1 MKKLFLLSFMFA
13 ITCSE
18 QVFSEVNEYN
28 GFEVNDFTRFLDESQ
43 SDNKIDNFK
52 SSFNKFILSNKS
64 YDAKDILSKF
74 REWSSAKVEKLRTTN
89 PEILANVDLLIC
101 YLLGAAQ
108 QSKEDN
114 STKSNFKTWENT
126 FSDFKKTITGS
137 KKSSTH
143 EMLYVFIY
151 AFSSNSSNDKAKKE
165 AMKTVF
171 KTELLRNKLV
181 KEEYN
186 KNKIKLLKNR
196 LGGKDNN
203 NKQNEE

>member
-114 STKSNFKTWENT
+114 STK
-126 FSDFKKTITGS
+126 
-137 KKSSTH
+137 
-143 EMLYVFIY
+143 
-151 AFSSNSSNDKAKKE
+151 
-165 AMKTVF
+165 
-171 KTELLRNKLV
+171 
-181 KEEYN
+181 
-186 KNKIKLLKNR
+186 
-196 LGGKDNN
+196 
-203 NKQNEE
+203 